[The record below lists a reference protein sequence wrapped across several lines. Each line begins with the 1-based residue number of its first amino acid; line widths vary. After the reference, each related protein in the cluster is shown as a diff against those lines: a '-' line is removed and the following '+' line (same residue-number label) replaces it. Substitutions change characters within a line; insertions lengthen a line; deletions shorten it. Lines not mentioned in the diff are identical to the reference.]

1 MPPNAKNTDAP
12 MAAKRAAGLLGVR
25 CLAIETLM
33 NSGYLSLSNIGQM
46 VLKINNLKGWAN
58 FPMAI
63 NIR

>member
-33 NSGYLSLSNIGQM
+33 NRSYLSLSNIGQM
-46 VLKINNLKGWAN
+46 VLKINKLAGFANCPWAR
-58 FPMAI
+58 